1 MSASAGFGQ
10 IYRTLGIKEVL
21 THTKVGHIS
30 TGDVTF
36 RYDMEIEII
45 KGKYQKESQID
56 SVRLQVS
63 LGVCLAAVIVSCN
76 GLNS

>member
-30 TGDVTF
+30 NGDVTF
-36 RYDMEIEII
+36 RCDMEIEII
-45 KGKYQKESQID
+45 KGKYCSEID